1 MKEKRLLKAM
11 GKVDGKYIEEASPT
25 QQTKKPGWLKWGAM
39 AACFALAL
47 LIGTFVLHTPQDDD
61 VTVGPGVADA
71 APMVYVNDTL
81 YKQSIDQQEYSEY
94 KDEFIYI
101 GQILSDITNYQGGD
115 AADGVPKE
123 NFQANHPI
131 IGCEV
136 YQYDENI
143 VVKINGSY
151 WLYIKLEQS
160 H

>member
-1 MKEKRLLKAM
+1 MKEQRLLKAM
-11 GKVDGKYIEEASPT
+11 GKVDGKYIEEASPA
-25 QQTKKPGWLKWGAM
+25 QQTKKPGWLRWGAI
-39 AACFALAL
+39 AACFAFAL
-47 LIGTFVLHTPQDDD
+47 LIGAYMLHTPQDDD

-81 YKQSIDQQEYSEY
+81 YRQSLNEQEYSEY

-101 GQILSDITNYQGGD
+101 GQILSDVTNCQGGG
-115 AADGVPKE
+115 ADGVPKE
-123 NFQANHPI
+123 NLQANHPI

-136 YQYDENI
+136 YQYGENI

-151 WLYIKLEQS
+151 WLYTKLEQS